1 MGIAW
6 RLAVNTSF
14 TARFHTFGPSPKLY
28 GCIRF
33 RPCHALLRTIP
44 CLPSSPHVVHHMLCT
59 PSKRLCTGLS
69 CRGSTAPVLV
79 ALASLQ
85 PLALLTACTIS
96 STEANTHTKLA
107 KATSSVTCQESIS
120 KDAILPLCKL
130 RGTCRSDLAFVLH
143 HMTVEELSKS
153 SKELNAS
160 TLQR

>member
-1 MGIAW
+1 M
-6 RLAVNTSF
+6 LAQLT
-14 TARFHTFGPSPKLY
+14 TRGPSY
-28 GCIRF
+28 AV
-33 RPCHALLRTIP
+33 HAIQAPLHGLE
-44 CLPSSPHVVHHMLCT
+44 LQ
-59 PSKRLCTGLS
+59 RLDS
-69 CRGSTAPVLV
+69 
-79 ALASLQ
+79 
-85 PLALLTACTIS
+85 ACTRSSCKLAASRSAHRVYQS

-120 KDAILPLCKL
+120 KDAILPLYKL